1 MDPLFSG
8 NYFSAKLLFCLF
20 SVMLKV
26 QCLHQKRKEVP
37 AMKPVN
43 LSDM

>member
-26 QCLHQKRKEVP
+26 GQCLYQEKKTQSSID
-37 AMKPVN
+37 AY
-43 LSDM
+43 